1 MSIAAQYLLR
11 LAVLL
16 LVTIPVPLRAQEVV
30 LFSVGSG
37 DTSGNYYPA
46 ARALYDAFNA
56 ADDSRRRC
64 SPEPT
69 PGSIYNLE
77 MLGDAQLD
85 LAVVQ
90 SDWLRAAFEGRGPFA
105 RTGAKGNLRVVMPLF
120 PEAVTI
126 ITTAGSG
133 IENSRDLIG
142 KVVDIGRPA
151 SGRNATI
158 RFLLDRLGMGLSAF
172 GAVSELDPA
181 YAVQQLCAGHV
192 DAVIFVVGHPSA
204 LIQQAVEA
212 CDAGIV
218 DFIGPNIEKIAANSA
233 DYRLNSIDLG
243 LYGRP
248 GEQARTIAVMA
259 TLVAREDAE
268 HSTIADLVQAVKDD
282 VDGSI
287 AANEMLVGLRDS
299 VETSSGLIVPPHPG
313 IVVPSEAPGVW
324 VGPARGPTQT
334 RVRRSAGRSGAACL
348 FP

>member
-11 LAVLL
+11 MAVFL
-16 LVTIPVPLRAQEVV
+16 LVALPTPVRAQEVL

-46 ARALYDAFNA
+46 ARALCDAFNA
-56 ADDSRRRC
+56 SDDTRRRC

-77 MLGDAQLD
+77 MLGEGQLD

-90 SDWLRAAFEGRGPFA
+90 SDWLRAAFKGDGPFA
-105 RTGAKGNLRVVMPLF
+105 RTGAKENLRVVMPLF

-126 ITTAGSG
+126 ITTQASG
-133 IENSRDLIG
+133 IETSRDLIG

-172 GAVSELDPA
+172 GSVTELDPT
-181 YAVQQLCAGHV
+181 YAVQELCAGHV

-204 LIQQAVEA
+204 LIRQAIEA
-212 CDAGIV
+212 CDARIV
-218 DFIGPNIEKIAANSA
+218 DFIGPNIEMIAANSA

-248 GEQARTIAVMA
+248 GEKVRTIAVMA
-259 TLVAREDAE
+259 TLVARADVES
-268 HSTIADLVQAVKDD
+268 STIADLVQAVEAD

-287 AANEMLVGLRDS
+287 AANAMLGALGSGLGS
-299 VETSSGLIVPPHPG
+299 SSGLSVPLH
-313 IVVPSEAPGVW
+313 AGV
-324 VGPARGPTQT
+324 VGP
-334 RVRRSAGRSGAACL
+334 
-348 FP
+348 